1 MYFLFA
7 WRYFRGKY
15 AFQAIQIIVWVS
27 VFAIAIGT
35 AALIT
40 ILSVSNGFTSVVKTL
55 YADFYADVRVTP
67 KEGKYFSI
75 TDAQF
80 SKLKSIQG
88 VQAVS
93 KVVENRALLMRD
105 GYQTVALVK
114 GVDTN
119 YTSINQVSKY
129 LRRGT
134 YTIGDVE
141 KPMLLMGIGIE
152 HKLGLLQ
159 NDIGDT
165 VQMYTVNRSGKV
177 ITQLGQLNSLTAQE
191 AGSFSVQQEFDDQY
205 VFTNTAFAQYLF
217 DLQPN
222 EISGIEFSI
231 QKNEQ
236 NVISVIQ
243 AIMGPGF
250 LVRNKYQQNI
260 DLYRIMQAE
269 KWIIFCI
276 LALIML
282 VASFNLVGALTMLV
296 LEKQKDIH
304 VLNAMGA
311 TPWDIQK
318 IFLMLSAVMALLGA
332 FIGGGIASLVIWLQ
346 HQFHFIKLG
355 GSSFIIDYYPIEPM
369 VIDYVAVIIL
379 VVVIAVLA
387 GWIPS
392 RKAAAKLYERIG

>member
-1 MYFLFA
+1 VYFLFA

-40 ILSVSNGFTSVVKTL
+40 ILSVSNGFSSVVKTL
-55 YADFYADVRVTP
+55 YADFYADIRVTP

-80 SKLKSIQG
+80 SKLKSIEG

-93 KVVENRALLMRD
+93 KVVENRALLMKE

-129 LRRGT
+129 LRRGN
-134 YTIGDVE
+134 YTIGDLE

-159 NDIGDT
+159 KEIGDT
-165 VQMYTVNRSGKV
+165 VQLYTVNRSGKV

-222 EISGIEFSI
+222 EISGLEFAI
-231 QKNEQ
+231 QNNEQ
-236 NVISVIQ
+236 KVMSAIQ
-243 AIMGPGF
+243 AILGPGF
-250 LVRNKYQQNI
+250 IVRNKYQQNI
-260 DLYRIMQAE
+260 DLYKIMQAE

-332 FIGGGIASLVIWLQ
+332 FIGGGIASLFIWLQ
-346 HQFHFIKLG
+346 HKFHLIKLG

-369 VIDYVAVIIL
+369 VMDYIAVILL

-392 RKAAAKLYERIG
+392 RKAAAKIYEVRE

>member
-1 MYFLFA
+1 VYFLFA

>member
-1 MYFLFA
+1 VYFLFA

-80 SKLKSIQG
+80 SKLKSIEG

-231 QKNEQ
+231 QKNEKK
-236 NVISVIQ
+236 VISAIQ
-243 AIMGPGF
+243 SIMGPGF

-318 IFLMLSAVMALLGA
+318 IFLILSAVMALLGA

-369 VIDYVAVIIL
+369 VIDYVAVIVL

>member
-40 ILSVSNGFTSVVKTL
+40 ILSVSNGFSSVVKTL
-55 YADFYADVRVTP
+55 YADFYADIRVTP

-80 SKLKSIQG
+80 SKLKSIEG

-93 KVVENRALLMRD
+93 KVVENRALLMKE

-129 LRRGT
+129 LRRGN
-134 YTIGDVE
+134 YTIGDLE

-159 NDIGDT
+159 KEIGDT
-165 VQMYTVNRSGKV
+165 VQLYTVNRSGKV

-222 EISGIEFSI
+222 EISGLEFAI
-231 QKNEQ
+231 QNNEQ
-236 NVISVIQ
+236 KVMSAIQ
-243 AIMGPGF
+243 AILGPGF
-250 LVRNKYQQNI
+250 IVRNKYQQNI
-260 DLYRIMQAE
+260 DLYKIMQAE

-332 FIGGGIASLVIWLQ
+332 FIGGGIASLFIWLQ
-346 HQFHFIKLG
+346 HKFHLIKLG

-369 VIDYVAVIIL
+369 VMDYIAVILL

-392 RKAAAKLYERIG
+392 RKAAAKIYEVRE